1 MRLTYT
7 SCTVLWEMSQTMTK
21 QFYISITVGV
31 LEEIAVMGTDKFEQY
46 VRAYVL
52 NPTLLSE
59 SELELFTGTLAAL
72 GLLEYY
78 IPSNMYGFAYIK
90 YGVS

>member
-1 MRLTYT
+1 ML
-7 SCTVLWEMSQTMTK
+7 TK
-21 QFYISITVGV
+21 QFYITVFIGD
-31 LEEIAVMGTDKFEQY
+31 LIDTAVMGTAKFEQY
-46 VRAYVL
+46 VKDYVL

-90 YGVS
+90 YDVIS